1 LSGNNLHP
9 LPFTNTMKK
18 FLLVFVV
25 ILTIA
30 SCKNKTGIPD
40 VSNVKVD
47 LEIQRFDRDFFTI
60 DSNNVLPGLNEVN
73 RKYPIL
79 TNIFLQSILGLDSG
93 STLAGVKRFIHVH
106 GPIDSAVSKTFS
118 STDAIKKDLHKAFQF
133 VKYYFPQYRTPS
145 VIYTVVGPVDALAQ
159 NNNVYTPDF
168 LGDGFLGLSLQFY
181 LGRDYPVY
189 HDPFF
194 VENVAPEYRSRR
206 FSKEYI
212 AADAM
217 MLIVD
222 DLFPDKAS
230 GKPLIEQMIEKG
242 KQWWLL
248 DKFLPGVPDSIKTGY
263 TTDQMEWC
271 KRNEGVIWS
280 ELIRNTDLNSINPVD
295 IQTYIGEGP
304 FTQGFNPEYSPGNLG
319 QWIGWQIVKRFAS
332 KNLNMKPAE
341 VMMLD
346 ARKILD
352 IAKYK
357 PR

>member
-1 LSGNNLHP
+1 
-9 LPFTNTMKK
+9 MKRAIYILIISFV
-18 FLLVFVV
+18 FL
-25 ILTIA
+25 
-30 SCKNKTGIPD
+30 SCKNKKGIPD
-40 VSNVKVD
+40 VSNIKVD
-47 LEIQRFDRDFFTI
+47 LEVKRFDRDFFKI
-60 DSNNVLPGLNEVN
+60 DSNDVLPGLNEVN

-93 STLAGVKRFIHVH
+93 STLPGVKRFIHVH
-106 GPIDSAVSKTFS
+106 GPIDSAVTKTFAN
-118 STDAIKKDLHKAFQF
+118 TDEIKKDLHKAFQF
-133 VKYYFPQYRTPS
+133 VKYYFPQYKTPAA
-145 VIYTVVGPVDALAQ
+145 IYTVVGPVDALAQ
-159 NNNVYTPDF
+159 NDNGYTPDF
-168 LGDGFLGLSLQFY
+168 LGDGFLGVSLQFY

-212 AADAM
+212 TADAM

-230 GKPLIEQMIEKG
+230 GKPLVEQMIEKG
-242 KQWWLL
+242 KQWWML
-248 DKFLPGVPDSIKTGY
+248 DKLLPNTPDSIKTGF
-263 TTDQMEWC
+263 TKDQIEWC
-271 KRNEGVIWS
+271 TRNEGVIWS
-280 ELIRNTDLNSINPVD
+280 ELIRNTDLNSINPTD

-319 QWIGWQIVKRFAS
+319 QWIGWQIVKKFAA
-332 KNLNMKPAE
+332 KNPSMKPAE
-341 VMMLD
+341 LMTMD
-346 ARKILD
+346 PRKILD